1 MWLIC
6 HGELRNLAN
15 WPAEFGKIC
24 RGKLWSL
31 AIEFVGSVPD
41 PSNSHENGECLYV

>member
-1 MWLIC
+1 MWKIC
-6 HGELRNLAN
+6 HGELRNLAY

-31 AIEFVGSVPD
+31 IILL
-41 PSNSHENGECLYV
+41 LYLYQILTDLKKPFTGTL